1 MTLLDDEDQQVQQRI
16 GFIFYQ
22 LRPDHIFLLRDF
34 IQAYAKAKR
43 HGNDRRFA
51 EYLWENG
58 LLDPAWSL
66 SVIQSFLGR
75 EIRPDQWSSGSEE
88 LIRLVLRIYT
98 ESTADHPLKTQAM
111 DVFDLLME
119 KHSWEAQKIL
129 SEWDDRR

>member
-1 MTLLDDEDQQVQQRI
+1 M
-16 GFIFYQ
+16 
-22 LRPDHIFLLRDF
+22 LRDF

-43 HGNDRRFA
+43 HGDDHRFA

-66 SVIQSFLGR
+66 SIIQSFLGR

-88 LIRLVLRIYT
+88 LIRLFCVFMRSLTIY
-98 ESTADHPLKTQAM
+98 DPLKTQAM
-111 DVFDLLME
+111 DVFDLLTE